1 MHVYMCTCVHIL
13 YIYMYMC
20 THMCTCNNTDDMIM
34 LKFSNDKLFVVGLNW
49 LVRQVSNALEGV
61 EGMRCNCM

>member
-1 MHVYMCTCVHIL
+1 MC
-13 YIYMYMC
+13 
-20 THMCTCNNTDDMIM
+20 NDTDDLIM